1 LFCAFCARDSFTD
14 FEITLFQAT
23 QKRIGESKVI
33 AARAEVDAAKLM
45 RQAADVSL
53 HYLTDKVLS

>member
-1 LFCAFCARDSFTD
+1 MISILRQFQITYLSF
-14 FEITLFQAT
+14 ILPIAAT

-45 RQAADVSL
+45 RER
-53 HYLTDKVLS
+53 